1 MMRIEIPGQETWEI
15 ENIVFDLNGTLTVDG
30 RIHPKTKDKINLLA
44 KRNNVYVMTADTR
57 GDSQDVLRKVKAEI
71 VLLEGDDTGKA
82 KADFVRRVGAHQTVA
97 VGNGC
102 NDRLMVREAS
112 LGICILGREGAS
124 SETLRNADLVF
135 PSILD
140 ALDFLLKPLRQKA
153 TLRK

>member
-1 MMRIEIPGQETWEI
+1 MIKIEAPGQDTREI
-15 ENIVFDLNGTLTVDG
+15 DNIVFDLNGTLTLDG

-44 KRNNVYVMTADTR
+44 KRTRIYVMTADTR
-57 GDSQDVLRKVKAEI
+57 GDSRQVLGKVKAEI
-71 VLLEGDDTGKA
+71 VLIEGGDTGKA
-82 KADFVRRVGAHQTVA
+82 KIDFVRKIGPKRTAA
-97 VGNGC
+97 VGNGY
-102 NDRLMVREAS
+102 NDRLMIREAS

-124 SETLRNADLVF
+124 AETLRNADVVF

>member
-1 MMRIEIPGQETWEI
+1 VIKIEAPGQDTREI
-15 ENIVFDLNGTLTVDG
+15 DNIVFDLNGTLTVDG

-44 KRNNVYVMTADTR
+44 KRTRIYIMTADTR
-57 GDSQDVLRKVKAEI
+57 GDSRQVLGKVKAEI
-71 VLLEGDDTGKA
+71 VLIEGGETGKG
-82 KADFVRRVGAHQTVA
+82 KTDFVRKIGPKRTAA
-97 VGNGC
+97 VGNGY
-102 NDRLMVREAS
+102 NDRLMIREAS

-124 SETLRNADLVF
+124 AETLRNADVVF

>member
-1 MMRIEIPGQETWEI
+1 MIKIEAPGLNTREI
-15 ENIVFDLNGTLTVDG
+15 DNIVFDLNGTLTVDG

-44 KRNNVYVMTADTR
+44 KRTSIYVMTADSR
-57 GDSQDVLRKVKAEI
+57 GDCREVLQKVNAEI
-71 VLLEGDDTGKA
+71 VTIQEEDTGEA
-82 KADFVRRVGAHQTVA
+82 KTGFIRRIGSKRTAA
-97 VGNGC
+97 IGNGY

-124 SETLRNADLVF
+124 SETLRNSDVVF
-135 PSILD
+135 SSILD